1 MATRELSAENPLLL
15 AALQYAK
22 RGWAVLPCRPKDKCP
37 ATPHGYKDAT
47 SRAADVIRG
56 WKQNPRSNIGIATGA
71 PSGVLVLDVDPRNG
85 GDRSLAELQ
94 RIHGELTSTVT
105 TTTGGGGLHYY
116 FSLPEGVQVR
126 SSVLAD
132 GLDIK
137 ANGGYV
143 LAPPSVHPSGATYS
157 WLLAPD
163 KHQVAPVPQWLLEAA
178 TPKPKPRKT
187 VHSTDG
193 VDAADTPLGRLLAEL
208 GMLGRSGQDGMRVVV
223 CPWQTEHTTGAPLD
237 SSTVIF
243 PASSPQGLGGFK
255 CFHSHCLQRSATEAF
270 RELQK
275 RHAAGSA
282 ETQWTSS
289 LKRNAAGEITS
300 SFRNVCLIVENDPQ
314 YGNRLRLDEMSGTV
328 LHGAEEVTDN
338 SVSQVRIDLEERY
351 SVRANE
357 ANAVRA
363 VNYVASKSKFHPVRE
378 FLEELAWDETPRLH
392 RVAAEILRSRAST
405 PSERELLGNICK
417 RWFISLVGRPLRPGL
432 KVDTT
437 LIIQGL
443 QGTGKST
450 FFRTL
455 AGVWFSDS
463 DMPLDKD
470 GMMQMAGAWISEWA
484 ELENVIGRNTISK
497 VKAFLTSVSD
507 RFRPPFGRTPITI
520 KRSGVIVGSTN
531 LQDFLSDPTGSRRF
545 WVVPAGEVNLGLLR
559 EWREQ
564 LLAEAVH
571 LFRQNERHWL
581 SDEEEAQRRDF
592 VSQFTDTDVWE
603 ERVLGYAS
611 LRTHV
616 RIADVLQQALDIPV
630 DRQERRQQ
638 YRVTTILRRAGYEPQ
653 QLRLEGAKQRIWVAP
668 KDATSGATG
677 APA

>member
-1 MATRELSAENPLLL
+1 MLI
-15 AALQYAK
+15 AALRYGK
-22 RGWAVLPCRPKDKCP
+22 LGWPVFPCRPKDKTP
-37 ATPHGYKDAT
+37 ACNHGFKDAT
-47 SRAADVIRG
+47 KVPAEIIRF
-56 WKQNPRSNIGIATGA
+56 WKETPQANIGVATG
-71 PSGVLVLDVDPRNG
+71 GVSRLLVLDVDPRNG
-85 GDRSLAELQ
+85 GDVSLAELQ
-94 RIHGELTSTVT
+94 RLHGELPITVT
-105 TTTGGGGLHYY
+105 VETGGDGQHHY
-116 FSLPEGVQVR
+116 FELPEQFEVKC
-126 SSVLAD
+126 SVLAD
-132 GLDIK
+132 GLDLK
-137 ANGGYV
+137 ATGGYV
-143 LAPPSVHPSGATYS
+143 LVPPSVHPSGKRYRWARPPS
-157 WLLAPD
+157 KQALAP
-163 KHQVAPVPQWLLEAA
+163 APDWLLESA
-178 TPKPKPRKT
+178 TKKPRPRQK
-187 VHSTDG
+187 VSSADQG
-193 VDAADTPLGRLLAEL
+193 DAADTPLGRLVAEL
-208 GMLGRSGQDGMRVVV
+208 GMLGRPGQDGMRMVV
-223 CPWQTEHTTGAPLD
+223 CPWQREHTTGAPLD

-243 PASSPQGLGGFK
+243 PANSRQGLGGFK

-275 RHAAGSA
+275 RRDAGSA
-282 ETQWTSS
+282 ETQWTTS
-289 LKRNAAGEITS
+289 LKRNGAGEITS
-300 SFRNVCLIVENDPQ
+300 TFRNVCLIVENDPQ
-314 YGNRLRLDEMSGTV
+314 YGSRLRLDEMSGTV
-328 LHGAEEVTDN
+328 LHEGEEVTDN
-338 SVSQVRIDLEERY
+338 FVSQVRIDLEERY

-378 FLEELAWDETPRLH
+378 FLEGLTWDGTPRLH
-392 RVAAEILRSRAST
+392 RVAAEILRARAST
-405 PSERELLGNICK
+405 ASELDLLGTICK

-455 AGVWFSDS
+455 AGIWFSDS

-545 WVVPAGEVNLGLLR
+545 WVVPAGEVNLALLR

-564 LLAEAVH
+564 LLAEAVQ

-611 LRTHV
+611 LRPHV

-638 YRVTTILRRAGYEPQ
+638 YRVTAILRRAGYEPQ
-653 QLRLEGAKQRIWVAP
+653 QLRIEGEKQRIWVAP
-668 KDATSGATG
+668 KSATAGATG